1 MNRKNYN
8 DIKNNDY
15 WSHLE
20 DGVIVTLKC
29 TNMHPDVCMLEYNKF
44 LYIIL
49 YLNVLEE

>member
-1 MNRKNYN
+1 MIIDHISKMR
-8 DIKNNDY
+8 
-15 WSHLE
+15 
-20 DGVIVTLKC
+20 VIATLKC